1 MTVAQLIEALRRL
14 PEDAV
19 VLMENGAGLSGVAQ
33 LDFIE
38 AQGAGAPAEVILQP
52 SHEE

>member
-14 PEDAV
+14 PEDAI
-19 VLMENGAGLSGVAQ
+19 VLMENGAGLNRVAE

-38 AQGAGAPAEVILQP
+38 AQGVGAPAEVILQP

>member
-19 VLMENGAGLSGVAQ
+19 VLTENGAGLNRVAG

-38 AQGAGAPAEVILQP
+38 AQGAGAPAEVVLLP